1 MYFVEFPVSA
11 TNIFPLAN
19 SNAGGQLLSEHNL
32 RSRESVA
39 TDPSVKYPIGPSY
52 AHSEDDFRLY
62 RQGDGVDIPATAIQ
76 ISPGRAVVN
85 GHYVE
90 LLTPIVI
97 DLATVNYKAGLE
109 KVDQLKGDLAI
120 GLVMMYSTYQTLAA
134 SALVENDEGYYEGIR
149 VVIVPEQD
157 VKRPVDVPE
166 EYQYE
171 EVNMHLKLGTFTFY
185 NGTVANV
192 NQDPN
197 KLKVFDASRIGDLG
211 STLDDRYVTK
221 DGLDPN
227 RNYIFSSKSSD
238 GIHVDGRDTWCS
250 ADESL
255 MVWDVKNPKLLPIE
269 PMPTIAHFEYN
280 PIVSDNRVIDGMT
293 ELVLPHKQ
301 VDGAI
306 DQNGNRVWFQDKR
319 YQIPNANYSKNS
331 GGVVSPKYT
340 ERILH
345 IEEMVNQFYRLPN
358 GVMRKYLNVLSIPP
372 TEETGVDGALPIIP
386 VAEGSIVPLDID
398 SIVEQL
404 ISAVDESKGIV
415 STSVSSINT
424 IISSLD
430 RICSDVNSVATD
442 ITEESSHVNSVKST
456 LQDVSSALA
465 SASAALTDADDYR
478 DAEGQISRATTNLTN
493 NSSSDLGCVQHLNRA
508 LEAVAAAKKY
518 ISNPSTA
525 TNYLNTASTELNSA
539 NSKASNVGSNLSNA
553 SSYITAA
560 SSGIHNA
567 SGDVTNSISVLT
579 DCKSA
584 LDDIYRVLKNG
595 SSSTDVLDRISNIIT
610 SLSNLI
616 GNSSSDAGTLKYCI
630 SQLSSVKS
638 TLETLHTQI
647 SQYVSEEVE
656 RRLDEQTVL
665 KETVWSP
672 GDYVVVAEDQTQPQ
686 DSNGAYPST
695 MYVVNYGQI
704 ETIEY
709 VDSLTIT
716 LQESDADRY
725 TKLDLFRHKV
735 PYQVAG
741 GVELEYILTS
751 NSTPTPTDI
760 ANLNFT
766 TYYGAVKKD
775 YFIIHY
781 EQENYQTV
789 DNEQTLVSIT
799 YTNFFYTPS
808 STNLELTYI
817 TPPLKIS
824 LGVPIAT
831 EDVVGGFLSAS
842 PDDYGQGYVYV
853 DELGHLRMVDYN
865 YLMLGLEAQQLG
877 VNIEIGS
884 GMDIATMQENLDDMV
899 NDRICYPN
907 ATQIKN
913 SEADEVDPHIIHLYL
928 DVPSV
933 TESTEL
939 HIHDIGSRANSYLY
953 VHILGSATSAT
964 TIIFENCDKL
974 RIDDTIQGQPNIVLK
989 NVNLYYSSNVLDR
1002 TVPHPTVSTTT
1013 GIENLTLWYE
1023 RDYSDS
1029 ASADLQVDGM
1039 TVTLVGTIEDTMNFD
1054 PWDSENPNDNH
1065 YSYALRSVTF
1075 ANDGSIIGA
1084 SLLVSD
1090 GSTMNI
1096 DPGMS
1101 LFRANFTLPQN
1112 SGLSYPST
1120 KLTRRIKITGAFD
1133 TGYWSPGQGKYILKQ
1148 TTFSAM
1154 TSTVSMGTPGSIAFC
1169 TNTSL
1174 VSHITGV
1181 AVSENIDCWDLN
1193 SMHIFYGGSID

>member
-19 SNAGGQLLSEHNL
+19 SNAGGQLLSEHDL

-52 AHSEDDFRLY
+52 THSEDDFRLY

-134 SALVENDEGYYEGIR
+134 SALAENADGYYEGIR

-238 GIHVDGRDTWCS
+238 GIHVDGGDTWCS

-280 PIVSDNRVIDGMT
+280 PVSDGSKVIGGVT

-306 DQNGNRVWFQDKR
+306 NQDGQRVWFQDMR

-340 ERILH
+340 ERILQ
-345 IEEMVNQFYRLPN
+345 IEEKVNQIYRLPN
-358 GVMRKYLNVLSIPP
+358 GVMRKYLAKLTIPP
-372 TEETGVDGALPIIP
+372 TTATGVDGALPTIP
-386 VAEGSIVPLDID
+386 VAEGSVVPLDID
-398 SIVEQL
+398 NVVAQL
-404 ISAVDESKGIV
+404 ISSIDESKNIV
-415 STSVSSINT
+415 SNSVTSINT
-424 IISSLD
+424 IVSTLDTVSST
-430 RICSDVNSVATD
+430 VNSVASSISD
-442 ITEESSHVNSVKST
+442 ESARASTVKSLLT
-456 LQDVSSALA
+456 NVSSYLTTATTALTGGQNYADA
-465 SASAALTDADDYR
+465 SGQITRAIHNLTSRDSTDYGCTYYLSEVADSVSAA
-478 DAEGQISRATTNLTN
+478 RAHIL
-493 NSSSDLGCVQHLNRA
+493 D
-508 LEAVAAAKKY
+508 
-518 ISNPSTA
+518 PDTA
-525 TNYLNTASTELNSA
+525 TSDLNSA
-539 NSKASNVGSNLSNA
+539 ISSLNSASGKANSVNSNLNSASNYITTASINVSDA
-553 SSYITAA
+553 SSDVSTAKTAISTCITNLNKA
-560 SSGIHNA
+560 HDKLQKDNA
-567 SGDVTNSISVLT
+567 
-579 DCKSA
+579 
-584 LDDIYRVLKNG
+584 
-595 SSSTDVLDRISNIIT
+595 TDVLDQLTSVISTLNGLVGA
-610 SLSNLI
+610 SA
-616 GNSSSDAGTLKYCI
+616 SSVGTLKYCE
-630 SQLSSVKS
+630 SQLAKVKS
-638 TLETLHTQI
+638 SLEDLSTTI
-647 SQYVSEEVE
+647 SQYVNDEVE

-686 DSNGAYPST
+686 DSNGTYPST

-704 ETIEY
+704 ETIAY
-709 VDSLTIT
+709 VDNLTIEI
-716 LQESDADRY
+716 QENDADKY

-741 GVELEYILTS
+741 GVELEYTTTD
-751 NSTPTPTDI
+751 NEQPTPTDI
-760 ANLNFT
+760 TNLNFT
-766 TYYGAVKKD
+766 TYYGAVGKD
-775 YFIIHY
+775 YFVIHH

-789 DNEQTLVSIT
+789 DGESTLVSTT

-808 STNLELTYI
+808 STKLDLTYV

-824 LGVPIAT
+824 YGVPIAT
-831 EDVVGGFLSAS
+831 EEVVGGFLSAS
-842 PDDYGQGYVYV
+842 PEDYGQGYVYV

-877 VNIEIGS
+877 VNTEIGS
-884 GMDIATMQENLDDMV
+884 GMDIATMQENLNDLI

-907 ATQIKN
+907 ATQIAN
-913 SEADEVDPHIIHLYL
+913 AEADEVDPHIIHLYL
-928 DVPSV
+928 DVPST
-933 TESTEL
+933 TETTEL
-939 HIHDIGSRANSYLY
+939 KIHDIGSRANSYLY

-964 TIIFENCDKL
+964 TIVFENCDKL

-1002 TVPHPTVSTTT
+1002 TVPYTGIATTT

-1039 TVTLVGTIEDTMNFD
+1039 TVTLVGTIEDTMDFD

-1065 YSYALRSVTF
+1065 YSYALRSLTF
-1075 ANDGSIIGA
+1075 ASDGSIIGA

-1096 DPGMS
+1096 DPGIS

-1133 TGYWSPGQGKYILKQ
+1133 TGYWSPLQGKYILKQ

-1169 TNTSL
+1169 TNTTL

-1193 SMHIFYGGSID
+1193 TMHVFYGGAID

>member
-134 SALVENDEGYYEGIR
+134 SALAENDEGYYEGIR

-238 GIHVDGRDTWCS
+238 GIHVDGGDTWCS

-280 PIVSDNRVIDGMT
+280 PVSDGSKVIGGVT

-306 DQNGNRVWFQDKR
+306 NQDGQRVWFQDMR

-340 ERILH
+340 ERILQ
-345 IEEMVNQFYRLPN
+345 IEEKVNQIYRLPN
-358 GVMRKYLNVLSIPP
+358 GVMRKYLAKLTIPP
-372 TEETGVDGALPIIP
+372 TTATGVDGALPTIP
-386 VAEGSIVPLDID
+386 VAEGSVVPLDID
-398 SIVEQL
+398 NVV
-404 ISAVDESKGIV
+404 A
-415 STSVSSINT
+415 T
-424 IISSLD
+424 IISS
-430 RICSDVNSVATD
+430 I
-442 ITEESSHVNSVKST
+442 ESVKSSLSTADTT
-456 LQDVSSALA
+456 LDESVTTLSSAITTLNSVVTQLNTAINSEA
-465 SASAALTDADDYR
+465 SNKDSLKKTKN
-478 DAEGQISRATTNLTN
+478 EVNSCITNLTN
-493 NSSSDLGCVQHLNRA
+493 I
-508 LEAVAAAKKY
+508 KKY
-518 ISNPSTA
+518 LIDDGVDSAHGQVGRAGVNLSEVTDYLGYASRQIGDHDYTGALSTI
-525 TNYLNTASTELNSA
+525 NSA
-539 NSKASNVGSNLSNA
+539 NTSAGNVSSNLTRALSRIESAYTSTSNA
-553 SSYITAA
+553 STSAQNAVTMLENLSANLTTIKTICSDEIKVTINVAIEIIQSVA
-560 SSGIHNA
+560 GDSQHDGRLKDCISDLSG
-567 SGDVTNSISVLT
+567 VV
-579 DCKSA
+579 
-584 LDDIYRVLKNG
+584 
-595 SSSTDVLDRISNIIT
+595 T
-610 SLSNLI
+610 SLNE
-616 GNSSSDAGTLKYCI
+616 LKTTI
-630 SQLSSVKS
+630 DG
-638 TLETLHTQI
+638 
-647 SQYVSEEVE
+647 YVDQEVE

-686 DSNGAYPST
+686 DSNGTYPST

-704 ETIEY
+704 ETIAY
-709 VDSLTIT
+709 VDNLTIEI
-716 LQESDADRY
+716 QENDTDKY

-735 PYQVAG
+735 PYQIAG
-741 GVELEYILTS
+741 GVELEYTTTD
-751 NSTPTPTDI
+751 NEQPTPTDLT
-760 ANLNFT
+760 NLNFT
-766 TYYGAVKKD
+766 TYHGAVGKD
-775 YFIIHY
+775 YFVIHH
-781 EQENYQTV
+781 EQENYQIV
-789 DNEQTLVSIT
+789 DGESTLVSTT

-808 STNLELTYI
+808 STKLDLTYV

-824 LGVPIAT
+824 YGVPIAT
-831 EDVVGGFLSAS
+831 EEVVGGFLSAS
-842 PDDYGQGYVYV
+842 PEDYGQGYVYV

-877 VNIEIGS
+877 VNTEIGS
-884 GMDIATMQENLDDMV
+884 GMDIATMQDNLNDLI

-907 ATQIKN
+907 ATQIAN
-913 SEADEVDPHIIHLYL
+913 AEADEVDPHIIHLYL
-928 DVPSV
+928 DVPST
-933 TESTEL
+933 TETTEL
-939 HIHDIGSRANSYLY
+939 KIHDIGSRANSYLY

-964 TIIFENCDKL
+964 TIVFENCDKL

-1002 TVPHPTVSTTT
+1002 TVPYTGIATTT

-1039 TVTLVGTIEDTMNFD
+1039 TVTLVGTIEDTMDFD

-1065 YSYALRSVTF
+1065 YSYALRSLTF
-1075 ANDGSIIGA
+1075 ASDGSIIGA

-1096 DPGMS
+1096 DPGIS

-1133 TGYWSPGQGKYILKQ
+1133 TGYWSPLQGKYILKQ

-1169 TNTSL
+1169 TNTTL

-1193 SMHIFYGGSID
+1193 TMHVFYGGAID